1 MDATENGTTQ
11 TRTQGME
18 PLEEPHKNPALLQTA
33 LKKLNEGQAFYP
45 YTQPA
50 DKQMLEMLSVLR
62 LCRVSTFAIKC
73 HR

>member
-1 MDATENGTTQ
+1 MVAAENGTTQ
-11 TRTQGME
+11 THTQGME

-50 DKQMLEMLSVLR
+50 DKQMLSVLR